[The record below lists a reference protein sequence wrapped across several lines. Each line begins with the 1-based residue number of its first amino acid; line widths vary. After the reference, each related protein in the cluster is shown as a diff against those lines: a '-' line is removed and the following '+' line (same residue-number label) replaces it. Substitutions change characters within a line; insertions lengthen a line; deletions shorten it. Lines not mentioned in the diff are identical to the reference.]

1 MSNRVFEPVK
11 EIEHIT
17 NWIKEYFVAN
27 GPEAKAVIGISGG
40 KDSTVAAALLVRALG
55 AERVIGVMMPQD
67 VQRDIDDSR
76 RVCEVLGISSYE
88 IDIGPACSALYRCM
102 DEGIDFDHQVK
113 NVSAISSNTPAR
125 MRMATLYAV
134 AALVHGRVANTCN
147 WSEDF
152 VGYSTKYGD
161 AAGDFGVL
169 CHYAVREVIA
179 MGEVLSQEMNI
190 PIELIVK
197 TPSDGMCGKTDE
209 DNLGF
214 TYATLDAML
223 LDDVIPD
230 YETYRNIMTR
240 YKRNIHK
247 TDCIRLPAP
256 HTLIY
261 RRCRNWEHMIEERC
275 FEF

>member
-1 MSNRVFEPVK
+1 MSNRVFDPVK

-55 AERVIGVMMPQD
+55 PERVLGVLMPEYTQN
-67 VQRDIDDSR
+67 DIDDSR
-76 RVCEVLGISSYE
+76 KVCECLGINFYE
-88 IDIGPACSALYRCM
+88 INIGPACDALYRSM

-113 NVSAISSNTPAR
+113 NVSTVSTNTPAR

-134 AALVHGRVANTCN
+134 AALVHGRVANTCI

-169 CHYAVREVIA
+169 CNYAVREVIT
-179 MGEVLSQEMNI
+179 MGCVLAKEMNF
-190 PIELIVK
+190 PVELVVK

-214 TYATLDAML
+214 TYDTLDSML
-223 LDDVIPD
+223 LDDIIPD
-230 YETYRNIMTR
+230 YETYREIMTR
-240 YKRNIHK
+240 YKRNLHK
-247 TDCIRLPAP
+247 TNCIHLPAP
-256 HTLIY
+256 RALIY
-261 RRCRNWEHMIEERC
+261 RGLQNWMRMEEERY

>member
-1 MSNRVFEPVK
+1 MSNRVFDPIK

-55 AERVIGVMMPQD
+55 PERVIGVMMPQD

-76 RVCEVLGISSYE
+76 KVCEVLGISSYE
-88 IDIGPACSALYRCM
+88 IDIGPACRALYRSM
-102 DEGIDFDHQVK
+102 DEGIDFDHKVE

-125 MRMATLYAV
+125 MRMTTLYAV

-161 AAGDFGVL
+161 AAGDFGIL
-169 CHYAVREVIA
+169 CHYAVREVIK
-179 MGEVLSQEMNI
+179 MGEILSQEMNI
-190 PIELIVK
+190 PIELIIK

-214 TYATLDAML
+214 TYKTLDSML
-223 LDDVIPD
+223 LDGVIPD
-230 YETYRNIMTR
+230 YETYRNIMIR

-256 HTLIY
+256 HSLIY
-261 RRCRNWEHMIEERC
+261 RRSRNWEHMIEERC